1 MSKGFPSMAA
11 LLGLIAVAGYQNRD
25 KLAELIG
32 ANTGTTPNVAVGA
45 GQQGGLRSVLGGLGG
60 ALGGTGTGG
69 LLSNGLREL
78 VERFQQNGKG
88 DVTQSWVGTGPNK
101 AIAPHELQAAI
112 GPDVLSDLAQRTGL
126 SQDELLA
133 RLSQKLP
140 AAVDQ
145 LTPDGT
151 LPS

>member
-1 MSKGFPSMAA
+1 MAA

-25 KLAELIG
+25 KIAELIR
-32 ANTGTTPNVAVGA
+32 AHTGPAPNVAGGG
-45 GQQGGLRSVLGGLGG
+45 GQQGGLGSILGGLGG
-60 ALGGTGTGG
+60 AMGGTGTGG
-69 LLSNGLREL
+69 FLGNGLREL

-88 DVTQSWVGTGPNK
+88 DVAQSWVGTGPNK

-126 SQDELLA
+126 SEDELLA

-145 LTPDGT
+145 YTPDGR